1 MAANLSRLPTLRGL
15 PHPRPGV
22 LENVAA
28 DGTHFS
34 VTVTEVAGR
43 CTVDPADRGLQG
55 GEPPARDAGRRPIAE
70 VDQVAQ
76 HASAAGGVAVALVI
90 VVAGLLELG
99 RVVTG
104 AHEARAAAVAIANV
118 ACLGLL
124 GSAVLLAVRW
134 RLVGE
139 AGAAFYAGVS
149 LLSSVVTLPMIV
161 PIDRGGSA
169 WLVAV
174 ANALGPFA
182 AVALLVF
189 VGGAG
194 GADLRS
200 HLRPVRATVLALLGA
215 VALSLAAGLSPL
227 HGLLGAA
234 PVPGVAAGSVVTA
247 ACGVAAAGW
256 TATRVRAPRR
266 LLGLAVSGELF
277 AVGLSAVSHA
287 LAADVL
293 GREAT
298 VAVPAMV
305 LLAGTLPLALAAT
318 VELGHAIEAVVVDT
332 ARGRQRSELVES
344 QLEAMRRLEKGR
356 NHDLNATLGAVSA
369 ALLLLQGPHAID
381 DPDEA
386 RRVAV
391 AAQEQI
397 LWLQSQLVAEAGP
410 PRWFQAGD
418 VIERTVAIR
427 RGQVQRIVT
436 SIEPG
441 LVAWGRPDHFALT
454 LNNLLANA
462 AAYAPDSPVAV
473 QAHRVLVGDKAG
485 VQVLVTDHGPGVRDP
500 AKALTPGWRGTT
512 IRRTTGSGLGLSQCK
527 AMVEA
532 DMGRF
537 ALHPTDPA
545 LPLGQQGLTVEVVLR
560 GLDDAGDVE
569 TAPTG
574 GGSGAPTGGPNN
586 APTGGPNGA
595 PTGGPNYAPPPG
607 VGARSAWG
615 VDAAGPTDRADGPVQ
630 PSRRRSL

>member
-1 MAANLSRLPTLRGL
+1 
-15 PHPRPGV
+15 
-22 LENVAA
+22 
-28 DGTHFS
+28 
-34 VTVTEVAGR
+34 
-43 CTVDPADRGLQG
+43 
-55 GEPPARDAGRRPIAE
+55 
-70 VDQVAQ
+70 
-76 HASAAGGVAVALVI
+76 
-90 VVAGLLELG
+90 
-99 RVVTG
+99 
-104 AHEARAAAVAIANV
+104 
-118 ACLGLL
+118 
-124 GSAVLLAVRW
+124 
-134 RLVGE
+134 
-139 AGAAFYAGVS
+139 
-149 LLSSVVTLPMIV
+149 
-161 PIDRGGSA
+161 
-169 WLVAV
+169 
-174 ANALGPFA
+174 
-182 AVALLVF
+182 
-189 VGGAG
+189 
-194 GADLRS
+194 
-200 HLRPVRATVLALLGA
+200 
-215 VALSLAAGLSPL
+215 
-227 HGLLGAA
+227 
-234 PVPGVAAGSVVTA
+234 SVVTA

-256 TATRVRAPRR
+256 TAARVRAPRR
-266 LLGLAVSGELF
+266 LLGFAVSGELF

-287 LAADVL
+287 LAADLL
-293 GREAT
+293 GRAT
-298 VAVPAMV
+298 TAAVPAMV

-318 VELGHAIEAVVVDT
+318 VELGRAIEVVVVDT

-410 PRWFQAGD
+410 PRWFQVGD

-537 ALHPTDPA
+537 ALHPTDPS

-560 GLDDAGDVE
+560 GLDDAGDVG
-569 TAPTG
+569 AGPTG
-574 GGSGAPTGGPNN
+574 GASGPPRGGVDGAATGGPNN
-586 APTGGPNGA
+586 G
-595 PTGGPNYAPPPG
+595 PPPG
-607 VGARSAWG
+607 AGARSSWG
-615 VDAAGPTDRADGPVQ
+615 ADAAGATGRSDGPVQ